1 MEEIEYLDFVDENN
15 NVIEKEDLCMNDFD
29 YLLEKAKEEK
39 IEKNVVG
46 SVIVNRQGKILIMS
60 RKSDDFMGGIDEL
73 PSGNMEIGEDIPT
86 ALAREVKEETNCE
99 LNEIL
104 YYIDSFDYKSGSGKK
119 ARQYNFAIKVKET
132 DNIVLTEHESYS
144 WQTVEEIINNP
155 KITHEVKNTIKRYN
169 DIKLEYEA
177 MIEKYKIKLE
187 LIKYIEQIVN
197 YHYNL
202 NDKGHGVEHAKYVI
216 NRSFEF
222 AYQVESINLEMV
234 YVIAAYHDV
243 AHHIDAKNHETI
255 SAKMLMEDKKLKDFF
270 TDEQIKIM
278 SEAVED
284 HRSSMETEPR
294 SIYGK
299 IVSSADRN
307 TSVEVTLKRCY
318 SYNRRHFSE
327 LKESEIIEEC
337 RKFLLKKFGINGYAR
352 SKMFFDDKEYK
363 KYLDDITDLAL
374 DSDKFAVEIKKVNEI
389 YLLYVS
395 NVNIK

>member
-104 YYIDSFDYKSGSGKK
+104 YYIDSFDYKSGSGKN

-363 KYLDDITDLAL
+363 KYLDDITDLDL

-389 YLLYVS
+389 Y
-395 NVNIK
+395 

>member
-104 YYIDSFDYKSGSGKK
+104 YYIDSFDYKSGSGKN

-169 DIKLEYEA
+169 DIKHEYEA

-187 LIKYIEQIVN
+187 SIKYIEQIVN

-389 YLLYVS
+389 Y
-395 NVNIK
+395 

>member
-1 MEEIEYLDFVDENN
+1 MNN
-15 NVIEKEDLCMNDFD
+15 YN

-46 SVIVNRQGKILIMS
+46 AIIINNQGKILIMS
-60 RKSDDFMGGIDEL
+60 RKLDDFMGGIDEL
-73 PSGNMEIGEDIPT
+73 PSGNMEIGEDIPA

-104 YYIDSFDYKSGSGKK
+104 FYIDSFDYKSGSGKN
-119 ARQYNFAIKVKET
+119 ARQYNFAIKVQET
-132 DNIVLTEHESYS
+132 DNIVLTEHASYS
-144 WQTVEEIINNP
+144 WYTVEEIINSS
-155 KITHEVKNTIKRYN
+155 KITNEVKRTIKKYN
-169 DIKLEYEA
+169 DIKQEYDT
-177 MIEKYKIKLE
+177 MLEKYKINPKL
-187 LIKYIEQIVN
+187 LKYIEQIVN

-216 NRSFEF
+216 NRSFKF
-222 AYQVESINLEMV
+222 ACQVESINLEMV

-255 SAKMLMEDKKLKDFF
+255 SAKMLREDKNLKDFF

-284 HRSSMETEPR
+284 HRSSMETDPR

-307 TSVEVTLKRCY
+307 ISVEVTLKRCY
-318 SYNRRHFSE
+318 SYNRRHFPE
-327 LKESEIIEEC
+327 LKEEDVIEEC

-352 SKMFFDDKEYK
+352 SKMFFEDNEYK
-363 KYLDDITDLAL
+363 KYLNDITDLA
-374 DSDKFAVEIKKVNEI
+374 SNSEKFRVEIKRMNEI
-389 YLLYVS
+389 NSRS
-395 NVNIK
+395 NFYGNN

>member
-1 MEEIEYLDFVDENN
+1 MNN
-15 NVIEKEDLCMNDFD
+15 YN

-46 SVIVNRQGKILIMS
+46 AVIINRQGKILIMS
-60 RKSDDFMGGIDEL
+60 RKLDDFMGGIDEL
-73 PSGNMEIGEDIPT
+73 PSGNMEIGEDIPA
-86 ALAREVKEETNCE
+86 ALAREAKEETSCE

-104 YYIDSFDYKSGSGKK
+104 FYIDSFDYKSGSGKN

-132 DNIVLTEHESYS
+132 DTIVLTEHDSYS
-144 WQTVEEIINNP
+144 WQTVEEIINNH
-155 KITHEVKNTIKRYN
+155 KITTEVKKTIKKY
-169 DIKLEYEA
+169 DEIKLEYEA
-177 MIEKYKIKLE
+177 MLEKYKIKPE
-187 LIKYIEQIVN
+187 LIRYIEQIVN

-216 NRSFEF
+216 NRSFKF
-222 AYQVESINLEMV
+222 ACQVESINLEMV

-255 SAKMLMEDKKLKDFF
+255 SAKMLREDKNLKVFF

-307 TSVEVTLKRCY
+307 ISVEVTLKRCY
-318 SYNRRHFSE
+318 SYNRRHFPE
-327 LKESEIIEEC
+327 LKEEDVIEEC

-352 SKMFFDDKEYK
+352 SKMFFEDNEYK
-363 KYLDDITDLAL
+363 KYLNDITDLA
-374 DSDKFAVEIKKVNEI
+374 SNSEKFRVEIKRMNEI
-389 YLLYVS
+389 NSRS
-395 NVNIK
+395 NFYGNN

>member
-60 RKSDDFMGGIDEL
+60 RKLDDFMGGIDEL

-104 YYIDSFDYKSGSGKK
+104 YYIDSFDYKSGSGKN

-155 KITHEVKNTIKRYN
+155 KITYEVKNTIKRYN

-202 NDKGHGVEHAKYVI
+202 NDKGHGIEHAKYVI

-389 YLLYVS
+389 Y
-395 NVNIK
+395 

>member
-104 YYIDSFDYKSGSGKK
+104 YYIDSFDYKSGSGKN

-284 HRSSMETEPR
+284 HRLSMETEPR

-389 YLLYVS
+389 Y
-395 NVNIK
+395 

>member
-29 YLLEKAKEEK
+29 YLLGKAKEEK

-73 PSGNMEIGEDIPT
+73 PSGNMEIGEDILT

-104 YYIDSFDYKSGSGKK
+104 YYIDSFDYKSGSGKN

-222 AYQVESINLEMV
+222 AYQVETINLEMV

-389 YLLYVS
+389 Y
-395 NVNIK
+395 

>member
-104 YYIDSFDYKSGSGKK
+104 YYIDSFDYKSGSGKN

-155 KITHEVKNTIKRYN
+155 KTTHEVKNTIKRYN

-374 DSDKFAVEIKKVNEI
+374 DSC
-389 YLLYVS
+389 LLYTS
-395 NVNIK
+395 PSPRDTR

>member
-1 MEEIEYLDFVDENN
+1 MGEIEYLDFVDENN
-15 NVIEKEDLCMNDFD
+15 NVIEKEDLCMNAFD

-104 YYIDSFDYKSGSGKK
+104 YYIDSFDYKSGSGKN

-389 YLLYVS
+389 Y
-395 NVNIK
+395 

>member
-46 SVIVNRQGKILIMS
+46 SVIVNRQGKIFIMS
-60 RKSDDFMGGIDEL
+60 RKSGDFMGGIDEL

-104 YYIDSFDYKSGSGKK
+104 YYIDSFDYKSGSGKN

-389 YLLYVS
+389 Y
-395 NVNIK
+395 

>member
-73 PSGNMEIGEDIPT
+73 PSGNMEKGEDITT
-86 ALAREVKEETNCE
+86 ALAREVKEETNCDMQR
-99 LNEIL
+99 IL
-104 YYIDSFDYKSGSGKK
+104 YYIDSFDYKSGSGKN

-389 YLLYVS
+389 Y
-395 NVNIK
+395 

>member
-60 RKSDDFMGGIDEL
+60 RKLDDFMGGIDEL

-104 YYIDSFDYKSGSGKK
+104 YYIDSFDYKSGSGKN

-374 DSDKFAVEIKKVNEI
+374 DSDKFAVEIKKINEI
-389 YLLYVS
+389 Y
-395 NVNIK
+395 

>member
-104 YYIDSFDYKSGSGKK
+104 YYIDSFDYKSGSGKN

-202 NDKGHGVEHAKYVI
+202 NDKGHEVEHAKYVI

-389 YLLYVS
+389 Y
-395 NVNIK
+395 

>member
-15 NVIEKEDLCMNDFD
+15 NVIEKDLCMNDFD

-46 SVIVNRQGKILIMS
+46 LVIVNRQGKILIMS

-73 PSGNMEIGEDIPT
+73 PNGNMEIGEDIPT

-104 YYIDSFDYKSGSGKK
+104 YYIDSFDYKSGSGKN

-243 AHHIDAKNHETI
+243 AHHIDVKKHETI

-284 HRSSMETEPR
+284 HRSSMETEPK

-307 TSVEVTLKRCY
+307 TSVEVTLARCY

-389 YLLYVS
+389 Y
-395 NVNIK
+395 

>member
-104 YYIDSFDYKSGSGKK
+104 YYIDSFNYKSGSGKN

-374 DSDKFAVEIKKVNEI
+374 DSDKFAVEIKKINEI
-389 YLLYVS
+389 Y
-395 NVNIK
+395 

>member
-60 RKSDDFMGGIDEL
+60 RMSDDFMGGIDEL

-104 YYIDSFDYKSGSGKK
+104 YYIDSFDYKSGSGKN

-169 DIKLEYEA
+169 DIKHEYEA

-389 YLLYVS
+389 Y
-395 NVNIK
+395 

>member
-15 NVIEKEDLCMNDFD
+15 NVIVKEDLCMNDFD

-389 YLLYVS
+389 Y
-395 NVNIK
+395 

>member
-60 RKSDDFMGGIDEL
+60 RKLDDFMGGIDEL

-104 YYIDSFDYKSGSGKK
+104 YYIDSFDYKSGSGKN

-234 YVIAAYHDV
+234 YVIAAYHNV

-389 YLLYVS
+389 Y
-395 NVNIK
+395 

>member
-15 NVIEKEDLCMNDFD
+15 NVIEKEDLCMNAFD

-60 RKSDDFMGGIDEL
+60 RKLDDFMGGIDEL

-104 YYIDSFDYKSGSGKK
+104 YYIDSFDYKSGSGKN

-202 NDKGHGVEHAKYVI
+202 NDKGHGVEHTKYVI

-389 YLLYVS
+389 Y
-395 NVNIK
+395 

>member
-15 NVIEKEDLCMNDFD
+15 NIIEKEDLCMNDFD

-104 YYIDSFDYKSGSGKK
+104 YYIDSFDYKSGSGKN

-389 YLLYVS
+389 Y
-395 NVNIK
+395 

>member
-15 NVIEKEDLCMNDFD
+15 NVIEEEDLCMNDFD

-104 YYIDSFDYKSGSGKK
+104 YYIDSFDYKSGSGKN

-389 YLLYVS
+389 Y
-395 NVNIK
+395 

>member
-15 NVIEKEDLCMNDFD
+15 NVIEKEDLCMNAFD

-104 YYIDSFDYKSGSGKK
+104 YYIDSFDYKSGSGKN

-389 YLLYVS
+389 Y
-395 NVNIK
+395 

>member
-15 NVIEKEDLCMNDFD
+15 NVIEKEDLCMNAFD

-86 ALAREVKEETNCE
+86 ALAREIKEETNCE

-104 YYIDSFDYKSGSGKK
+104 YYIDSFDYKSGSGKN

-389 YLLYVS
+389 Y
-395 NVNIK
+395 

>member
-60 RKSDDFMGGIDEL
+60 RKSGDFMGGIDEL

-104 YYIDSFDYKSGSGKK
+104 YYIDSFDYKSGSGKN

-352 SKMFFDDKEYK
+352 SEMFFDDKEYK

-374 DSDKFAVEIKKVNEI
+374 DSDKFAVEIKKINEI
-389 YLLYVS
+389 Y
-395 NVNIK
+395 

>member
-104 YYIDSFDYKSGSGKK
+104 YYIDSFNYKSGSGKN

-169 DIKLEYEA
+169 DIKHEYEA

-389 YLLYVS
+389 Y
-395 NVNIK
+395 

>member
-60 RKSDDFMGGIDEL
+60 RKSGDFMGGIDEL

-104 YYIDSFDYKSGSGKK
+104 YYIDSFDYKSGSGKN

-374 DSDKFAVEIKKVNEI
+374 DSDKFAVEIKK
-389 YLLYVS
+389 
-395 NVNIK
+395 